1 LGNNALGEAGM
12 SDKINVP
19 EEAVKWVIR
28 ARYGTADQ
36 NQTEAIRQDLNS
48 FACWLAENPIVPTK
62 EQMERLVRD
71 NFTAHSLCIAWQK
84 EMYLAPEPSVP
95 EEIKDL
101 LVPNDP
107 ETGLPMDQR
116 MALLESYRRGREAG
130 IAEGKK
136 ARRPI

>member
-1 LGNNALGEAGM
+1 M

-36 NQTEAIRQDLNS
+36 NQTEAIRKDLNS
-48 FACWLAENPIVPTK
+48 FACWLAENPIVPTL
-62 EQMERLVRD
+62 EQYRAIMALRNYGVSMED
-71 NFTAHSLCIAWQK
+71 EKFYYAEWQRQMFL
-84 EMYLAPEPSVP
+84 EPEPEVP
-95 EEIKDL
+95 DGVKDL

-130 IAEGKK
+130 IAEGK
-136 ARRPI
+136 ASRRPL